1 MADRK
6 VLRKTALFNPSFV
19 FTIAFKANLQK
30 INFQLWLS
38 LYNVLFMSDPVMQNL
53 KFYSKREEKAN
64 YMTHAF
70 GVLMAV
76 AATIVLLNKAIAADN
91 AWAIVAYS
99 IFGFGMLACMLSSTI
114 YHYVQKPKTKAVL
127 RHFDHGNIYV
137 LIASSYS
144 PFTLILM
151 RNEGLWGW
159 GIFILI
165 WLSALIG
172 IGFNFGTLK
181 ATNHLKTA
189 SYVLMGMIVLIAIKP
204 LIDVALAQDCL
215 SVLYWLGAG
224 GVFYIAGS
232 FFYALAKHEFV
243 HAVFH
248 VFVLLGLACHIVA
261 AYLIPL

>member
-1 MADRK
+1 LVDKKASH
-6 VLRKTALFNPSFV
+6 KTPLFIFV
-19 FTIAFKANLQK
+19 SSAIIIYK
-30 INFQLWLS
+30 
-38 LYNVLFMSDPVMQNL
+38 VMQNFKL
-53 KFYSKREEKAN
+53 YSKREEKAN
-64 YMTHAF
+64 YITHAF
-70 GVLMAV
+70 GVLMALV
-76 AATIVLLNKAIAADN
+76 ATIVLLYRSVNADN
-91 AWAIVAYS
+91 GWAIVAYS

-114 YHYVQKPKTKAVL
+114 YHYVQKPKAKVVL

-159 GIFILI
+159 GIFALI
-165 WLSALIG
+165 WLTAFIG

-181 ATNHLKTA
+181 VNSHLKTA

-204 LIDVALAQDCL
+204 LIDVALEQDCL

-243 HAVFH
+243 HSVFH

-261 AYLIPL
+261 AALIPL